1 MRLVSLFTLILVIA
15 SCAMAQ
21 TAAQQQQL
29 RPLAMVDLPGMPGF
43 DEVVFANGN
52 LVLTHNS
59 ANTVD
64 IIDPVKKRMV
74 AQIKNVDGPRGLAVD
89 AQGGLLYVAASGNNT
104 IDVVSTA
111 DWKVVGVLG
120 LRNSPDRIL
129 YVPQMKSLLVSSP
142 AGRTVSVVSTES
154 VQKIAPTA
162 VSELASFEVQGRP
175 ADIAWDNEQKLA
187 YVTLEDTNE
196 VIALNPSNP
205 ESPVSRRMKLAAS
218 Q

>member
-1 MRLVSLFTLILVIA
+1 MSYRVRFVSLTIAILA
-15 SCAMAQ
+15 LCSMA
-21 TAAQQQQL
+21 AAQAPQTQQQL

-89 AQGGLLYVAASGNNT
+89 AQGGLLYVAASSNNT

-111 DWKVVGVLG
+111 DWKVVGV
-120 LRNSPDRIL
+120 
-129 YVPQMKSLLVSSP
+129 
-142 AGRTVSVVSTES
+142 
-154 VQKIAPTA
+154 
-162 VSELASFEVQGRP
+162 
-175 ADIAWDNEQKLA
+175 
-187 YVTLEDTNE
+187 
-196 VIALNPSNP
+196 
-205 ESPVSRRMKLAAS
+205 
-218 Q
+218 